1 MSFWFIPIRMPTV
14 EIEVHAD
21 RRLVFQVCTA
31 WGAAGPDGKPVSK
44 VLREED
50 DGRLLIEFHT
60 PVKGLLGRTKVNRTV
75 EWVTLREPEQVDFQG
90 VEGPLPRL
98 QDRFTLEEWEAC
110 TRFKYDSTFALH
122 GSVLG
127 WTVGMLYVRPILKR
141 FMRDHSE
148 EWKKIV
154 IEERARRSKL
164 YPQKPCPHEPAGND
178 DAREGDLNTR

>member
-1 MSFWFIPIRMPTV
+1 MSFWFIPIRMPTL

-31 WGAAGPDGKPVSK
+31 WGVAGLDGKPVSK
-44 VLREED
+44 VLKEED

-60 PVKGLLGRTKVNRTV
+60 PVKGLLGRTKVTRTV
-75 EWVTLREPEQVDFQG
+75 ERVAIREPEQIDFQG

-127 WTVGMLYVRPILKR
+127 WTVGMLYVRRLMKR
-141 FMRDHSE
+141 FMREHIE
-148 EWKKIV
+148 EQKKLV
-154 IEERARRSKL
+154 VEERARRSRL
-164 YPQKPCPHEPAGND
+164 YPQKPCPHEEAEVD
-178 DAREGDLNTR
+178 DATETD

>member
-1 MSFWFIPIRMPTV
+1 MSFWFIPIRMPQV

-21 RRLVFQVCTA
+21 RRLAFQVCTA

-44 VLREED
+44 VLKEED
-50 DGRLLIEFHT
+50 DGRLLIEFRT

-75 EWVTLREPEQVDFQG
+75 ELVTLQEPERIDFQG

-98 QDRFTLEEWEAC
+98 QDRFTLEEWESC

-127 WTVGMLYVRPILKR
+127 WIVGMLYVRPILKR
-141 FMRDHSE
+141 FMRAHLE
-148 EWKKIV
+148 ELKKV
-154 IEERARRSKL
+154 AIEERARRSKL
-164 YPQKPCPHEPAGND
+164 YPQKPCPHEEATID
-178 DAREGDLNTR
+178 DAGVG